1 MGFTCLGFS
10 NSDHKDIKLNAVY
23 RKNGTRICNIFVFF
37 VRKSSAWRNKV
48 TKWLNNLFCFIPF
61 LPTIFDACNRHL
73 LG

>member
-37 VRKSSAWRNKV
+37 CEKIKCLAQQSYKMVE
-48 TKWLNNLFCFIPF
+48 
-61 LPTIFDACNRHL
+61 
-73 LG
+73 